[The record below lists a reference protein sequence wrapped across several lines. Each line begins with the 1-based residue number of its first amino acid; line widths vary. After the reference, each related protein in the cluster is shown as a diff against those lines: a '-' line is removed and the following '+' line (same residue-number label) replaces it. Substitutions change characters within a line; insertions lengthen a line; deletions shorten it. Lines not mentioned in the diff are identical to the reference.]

1 MKEIIEILTKRKET
15 ISTMESCTGGMV
27 ANEITNIPGASEV
40 FQLGIVSY
48 SNHMK
53 EKYGIDSKIIDQY
66 TVYSMEVAKEMAR
79 LATVNGESDYGVGI
93 TGTLNRQDPNNPT
106 DKMNMVYFAIYDQKE
121 DTYIEQTMS
130 VSSFDRVENKKMIMR
145 LLVMRLKD
153 YLIKSKVIV

>member
-106 DKMNMVYFAIYDQKE
+106 DRMNMVYFAIYDKEE

-130 VSSFDRVENKKMIMR
+130 VSSFDRVENKKMIMK
-145 LLVMRLKD
+145 LLVMRLKT
-153 YLIKSKVIV
+153 LLEGK

>member
-53 EKYGIDSKIIDQY
+53 EKYGMDSKIIDQY

-130 VSSFDRVENKKMIMR
+130 VSSLDRVENKKMIMR
-145 LLVMRLKD
+145 LLVMRLKT
-153 YLIKSKVIV
+153 LLEGK

>member
-53 EKYGIDSKIIDQY
+53 EKYGMDSTIIDQY

-153 YLIKSKVIV
+153 YLNQK

>member
-1 MKEIIEILTKRKET
+1 MMKEIVELLIQRKET

-27 ANEITNIPGASEV
+27 ANEITNIPGASEI

-53 EKYGIDSKIIDQY
+53 EKYGMDPSIIEKY

-106 DKMNMVYFAIYDQKE
+106 DKMNMVYFAIYDKEE

-130 VSSFDRVENKKMIMR
+130 VSSFDRVENKKMIMK
-145 LLVMRLKD
+145 LLVMRLKT
-153 YLIKSKVIV
+153 LLEGK

>member
-1 MKEIIEILTKRKET
+1 MKEIIKILTKRKET

-53 EKYGIDSKIIDQY
+53 EKYGMDSKIIDQY

-79 LATVNGESDYGVGI
+79 LATINGESDYGIGI

-106 DKMNMVYFAIYDQKE
+106 DKMNMVYFAIYDKKE
-121 DTYIEQTMS
+121 DRYIEQTMS

-145 LLVMRLKD
+145 LLVMRLKT
-153 YLIKSKVIV
+153 LLEGK

>member
-53 EKYGIDSKIIDQY
+53 EKYGMDSKIIDQY

-79 LATVNGESDYGVGI
+79 LSTVNGESDYGVGI

-106 DKMNMVYFAIYDQKE
+106 DKMNMVYFAIYDQKK

-130 VSSFDRVENKKMIMR
+130 VSSLDRVENKKMIMR
-145 LLVMRLKD
+145 LLVMRLKT
-153 YLIKSKVIV
+153 LLEGK

>member
-1 MKEIIEILTKRKET
+1 MKEIIDILINKKQT
-15 ISTMESCTGGMV
+15 ISVMESCTGGMV

-53 EKYGIDSKIIDQY
+53 EKYGIDSKLIKTY

-93 TGTLNRQDPNNPT
+93 TGTLNRQDLNNPT
-106 DKMNMVYFAIYDQKE
+106 DKMNMVYFAIYDKNKNI
-121 DTYIEQTMS
+121 YVEQTLS
-130 VSSFDRVENKKMIMR
+130 VSSLDREENKKLILR
-145 LLVMRLKD
+145 LLTMKLSSYLKE
-153 YLIKSKVIV
+153 K

>member
-1 MKEIIEILTKRKET
+1 MKEIIDILINKKQT
-15 ISTMESCTGGMV
+15 ISVMESCTGGMV

-53 EKYGIDSKIIDQY
+53 EKYGIDSKLIETY

-106 DKMNMVYFAIYDQKE
+106 DKMNMVYFAIYDKNKNI
-121 DTYIEQTMS
+121 YVEQTLS
-130 VSSFDRVENKKMIMR
+130 VSSLDREENKKLILR
-145 LLVMRLKD
+145 LLTMKLSSYLKET
-153 YLIKSKVIV
+153 

>member
-106 DKMNMVYFAIYDQKE
+106 DKMNMVYFAIYDQKK

-145 LLVMRLKD
+145 LLVMRLKT
-153 YLIKSKVIV
+153 LLEGK

>member
-1 MKEIIEILTKRKET
+1 MKEIIDILINKKQT
-15 ISTMESCTGGMV
+15 ISVMESCTGGMV

-53 EKYGIDSKIIDQY
+53 EKYGMDSKLIETY

-106 DKMNMVYFAIYDQKE
+106 DKMNMVYFAIYDKNKNI
-121 DTYIEQTMS
+121 YVEQTLS
-130 VSSFDRVENKKMIMR
+130 VSSLDREENKKLILR
-145 LLVMRLKD
+145 LLTMKLSSYLKE
-153 YLIKSKVIV
+153 K

>member
-53 EKYGIDSKIIDQY
+53 EKYGMDSKIIDQY

-79 LATVNGESDYGVGI
+79 LATVNGESDYGVGV
-93 TGTLNRQDPNNPT
+93 TGRLNRQDPNNPT
-106 DKMNMVYFAIYDQKE
+106 DKMNMVYFAIYDQKK

-145 LLVMRLKD
+145 LLVMRLKT
-153 YLIKSKVIV
+153 LLEGK

>member
-1 MKEIIEILTKRKET
+1 MKEIIDILINKKQT
-15 ISTMESCTGGMV
+15 ISVMESCTGGMV

-53 EKYGIDSKIIDQY
+53 EKYGIDSKLIETY

-106 DKMNMVYFAIYDQKE
+106 DKMNMVYFAIYDKNKNI
-121 DTYIEQTMS
+121 YVEQTLS
-130 VSSFDRVENKKMIMR
+130 VSSLDREENKKLILR
-145 LLVMRLKD
+145 LLTMTLSSYLKE
-153 YLIKSKVIV
+153 K

>member
-53 EKYGIDSKIIDQY
+53 EKYGMDSKIIDQY

-79 LATVNGESDYGVGI
+79 LATINGESDYGVGI

-106 DKMNMVYFAIYDQKE
+106 DRMNRVYFAI
-121 DTYIEQTMS
+121 
-130 VSSFDRVENKKMIMR
+130 
-145 LLVMRLKD
+145 
-153 YLIKSKVIV
+153 

>member
-1 MKEIIEILTKRKET
+1 MKEIIKILTKRKET

-53 EKYGIDSKIIDQY
+53 EKYGMDSKIIDQY

-79 LATVNGESDYGVGI
+79 LATINGESDYGIGI

-106 DKMNMVYFAIYDQKE
+106 DKMNMVYFAIYDKKE
-121 DTYIEQTMS
+121 DRYIEQTMS

-153 YLIKSKVIV
+153 YLNQK

>member
-1 MKEIIEILTKRKET
+1 MKEIIDILINKKQT
-15 ISTMESCTGGMV
+15 ISVMESCTGGMV

-53 EKYGIDSKIIDQY
+53 EKYGIDSKLIETY

-106 DKMNMVYFAIYDQKE
+106 DKVNMVYFAIYDKNKNI
-121 DTYIEQTMS
+121 YVEQTLS
-130 VSSFDRVENKKMIMR
+130 VSSLDREENKKLILR
-145 LLVMRLKD
+145 LLTMKLSSYLKE
-153 YLIKSKVIV
+153 K

>member
-1 MKEIIEILTKRKET
+1 MMKEIVELLIQRKET

-27 ANEITNIPGASEV
+27 ANEITNIPGASEI

-53 EKYGIDSKIIDQY
+53 EKYGMDPGIIEKY
-66 TVYSMEVAKEMAR
+66 TVYSMEVAREMAR

-106 DKMNMVYFAIYDQKE
+106 DKMNMVYFAIYDKKE
-121 DTYIEQTMS
+121 DRYLEQTLS
-130 VSSFDRVENKKMIMR
+130 VSSLDRVENKG
-145 LLVMRLKD
+145 LVMRL
-153 YLIKSKVIV
+153 IVMKLKECLNK

>member
-1 MKEIIEILTKRKET
+1 MKDIIEILTNRKET

-53 EKYGIDSKIIDQY
+53 EKYGMDSKIIDKY

-121 DTYIEQTMS
+121 DKYIEQTMS

-153 YLIKSKVIV
+153 YLKQK

>member
-1 MKEIIEILTKRKET
+1 MKEIIKILTKRKET

-53 EKYGIDSKIIDQY
+53 EKYGMDSKIIDQY

-130 VSSFDRVENKKMIMR
+130 LSSFDRVENKKMIMR

-153 YLIKSKVIV
+153 YLNQK

>member
-27 ANEITNIPGASEV
+27 ANEITNIPGAREV

-53 EKYGIDSKIIDQY
+53 EKYGMDPSIIEKY

-79 LATVNGESDYGVGI
+79 LATINGESDYGVGI

-106 DKMNMVYFAIYDQKE
+106 DKMNMVYFAIYDKEE

-130 VSSFDRVENKKMIMR
+130 VSSFDRVENKKMIMK
-145 LLVMRLKD
+145 LLVMRLKT
-153 YLIKSKVIV
+153 LLEGK

>member
-53 EKYGIDSKIIDQY
+53 EKYGMDSKIIDQY

-79 LATVNGESDYGVGI
+79 LATINGESDYGVGI

-106 DKMNMVYFAIYDQKE
+106 DKMNMVYFAIYDKKE
-121 DTYIEQTMS
+121 DRYIEQTMS

-145 LLVMRLKD
+145 LLVMRLKT
-153 YLIKSKVIV
+153 LLEGK

>member
-53 EKYGIDSKIIDQY
+53 EKYGMDSKIIDQY

-79 LATVNGESDYGVGI
+79 LATINGESDYGVGI

-106 DKMNMVYFAIYDQKE
+106 DKMNMVYFTIYDQKE

-130 VSSFDRVENKKMIMR
+130 VSSFDRVENKKMIMK
-145 LLVMRLKD
+145 LLVMRLKT
-153 YLIKSKVIV
+153 LLEGK

>member
-1 MKEIIEILTKRKET
+1 MKDIIEILTNRKET

-53 EKYGIDSKIIDQY
+53 EKYGMDSKIIDKY

-79 LATVNGESDYGVGI
+79 LATVNGESDYGIGI

-121 DTYIEQTMS
+121 DKYIEQTMS

-153 YLIKSKVIV
+153 YLKQK

>member
-1 MKEIIEILTKRKET
+1 MMKEIVELLIQRKKT

-27 ANEITNIPGASEV
+27 ANEITNIPGASEI

-53 EKYGIDSKIIDQY
+53 EKYGMDPSIIEKY
-66 TVYSMEVAKEMAR
+66 TVYSMEVAREMAR

-106 DKMNMVYFAIYDQKE
+106 DKMNMVYFAIYDKKE
-121 DTYIEQTMS
+121 DLYLEQTLS
-130 VSSFDRVENKKMIMR
+130 VSSLDRVENKG
-145 LLVMRLKD
+145 LVMRL
-153 YLIKSKVIV
+153 IVMKLKECLNK

>member
-79 LATVNGESDYGVGI
+79 LATINGESDYGIGI

-106 DKMNMVYFAIYDQKE
+106 DKMNMVYFAIYDKKE
-121 DTYIEQTMS
+121 DRYIEQTMS

-145 LLVMRLKD
+145 LLVMRLKT
-153 YLIKSKVIV
+153 LLEGK

>member
-1 MKEIIEILTKRKET
+1 MKEIIEILTSRKET

-53 EKYGIDSKIIDQY
+53 EKYGIDSNIIHEY
-66 TVYSMEVAKEMAR
+66 TVYSIEVAKEMAR
-79 LATVNGESDYGVGI
+79 LATINGESDYGVGI

-106 DKMNMVYFAIYDQKE
+106 DKMNMVYFAIYDKKE
-121 DTYIEQTMS
+121 DRYIEQTMS

-153 YLIKSKVIV
+153 YLKQK

>member
-53 EKYGIDSKIIDQY
+53 EKYGMDSKIIDQY

-93 TGTLNRQDPNNPT
+93 TGTLNRQDSNNPT
-106 DKMNMVYFAIYDQKE
+106 DKMNMVYFAIYDKEE

-130 VSSFDRVENKKMIMR
+130 VSSFDRVENKKM
-145 LLVMRLKD
+145 
-153 YLIKSKVIV
+153 SQ

>member
-53 EKYGIDSKIIDQY
+53 EKYGMDSTIIDQY

-106 DKMNMVYFAIYDQKE
+106 DRMNMVYFAIYDQKE
-121 DTYIEQTMS
+121 DAYIEQTMS

-153 YLIKSKVIV
+153 YLNQK

>member
-1 MKEIIEILTKRKET
+1 MKEIVELLIQRKET

-27 ANEITNIPGASEV
+27 ANEITNIPGASEI

-53 EKYGIDSKIIDQY
+53 EKYGMDPSIIEKY
-66 TVYSMEVAKEMAR
+66 TIYSMEVAREMAR

-106 DKMNMVYFAIYDQKE
+106 DKMNMVYFAIYDKKE
-121 DTYIEQTMS
+121 DLYLEQTLS
-130 VSSFDRVENKKMIMR
+130 VSSLDRVENKG
-145 LLVMRLKD
+145 LVMRL
-153 YLIKSKVIV
+153 IVMKLKECLNK

>member
-53 EKYGIDSKIIDQY
+53 EKYGMDSKIIDQY

-93 TGTLNRQDPNNPT
+93 TGTLNRQDTNNPT
-106 DKMNMVYFAIYDQKE
+106 DRMNMVYFAIYDKEE

-153 YLIKSKVIV
+153 YLNQK

>member
-1 MKEIIEILTKRKET
+1 MKEIIKILTKRKET

-53 EKYGIDSKIIDQY
+53 EKYGMDSKIIDQY

-106 DKMNMVYFAIYDQKE
+106 DKMNMVYFAIYDKEE

-130 VSSFDRVENKKMIMR
+130 VSSFDRVENKKMIMK
-145 LLVMRLKD
+145 LLVMRLKT
-153 YLIKSKVIV
+153 LLEGK

>member
-53 EKYGIDSKIIDQY
+53 EKYGMDSKIIDQY

-79 LATVNGESDYGVGI
+79 LATINGESDYGIGI

-106 DKMNMVYFAIYDQKE
+106 DKMNMVYFAIYDKKE
-121 DTYIEQTMS
+121 DRYIEQTMS

-145 LLVMRLKD
+145 LLVMRLKT
-153 YLIKSKVIV
+153 LLEGK